1 MSAKIARFANMN
13 LIKIM
18 VRLMVMTMI
27 TRMRIA
33 RAVGKSATAV
43 VALAVAR
50 LATVVRY
57 TYLLRLL

>member
-1 MSAKIARFANMN
+1 MN